1 MTISLIINAANQW
14 DRKKIMSKTTV
25 KQENFMKNL
34 QYYIKKYPIII
45 KIWVD
50 TEWLPYITIN
60 LQYYYGTNAGTN
72 SKRGGNSETEKD
84 LDDHHRN
91 GIYCSISRGR
101 QLC

>member
-1 MTISLIINAANQW
+1 MTISLIINEANQW

-50 TEWLPYITIN
+50 TEWLPYIPIN
-60 LQYYYGTNAGTN
+60 LEYY
-72 SKRGGNSETEKD
+72 
-84 LDDHHRN
+84 
-91 GIYCSISRGR
+91 
-101 QLC
+101 

>member
-14 DRKKIMSKTTV
+14 NRKKIMSKTTV

-60 LQYYYGTNAGTN
+60 L
-72 SKRGGNSETEKD
+72 
-84 LDDHHRN
+84 
-91 GIYCSISRGR
+91 
-101 QLC
+101 

>member
-25 KQENFMKNL
+25 KQESFMKNL

-60 LQYYYGTNAGTN
+60 L
-72 SKRGGNSETEKD
+72 
-84 LDDHHRN
+84 
-91 GIYCSISRGR
+91 
-101 QLC
+101 

>member
-1 MTISLIINAANQW
+1 MIISLIINVANQW
-14 DRKKIMSKTTV
+14 SMKKIMSKTTV

-60 LQYYYGTNAGTN
+60 L
-72 SKRGGNSETEKD
+72 
-84 LDDHHRN
+84 
-91 GIYCSISRGR
+91 
-101 QLC
+101 